1 MHILKLRKASQSRFI
16 ELAET
21 GMGYH
26 FVKARYR
33 FNTETG
39 FVVLGSTY
47 ALSVHK
53 INDLSTVFDVTAA
66 VGLDELSEDNFVDGD
81 LEITDNYG
89 QDPLKAREALSLA
102 VPSAMKATTPP
113 PGTTLTVKTVTNG
126 VDGFI
131 RFSYTPNDPRIQAT
145 GTVTAKTYATT
156 YRDGVIITSGLSAV
170 GRYALPVPLPA
181 IYLFLLT
188 PPAGTPVYFGATV
201 PLFGQAGG
209 GVEVYFPNGFTNIVR
224 PFTVPPY

>member
-1 MHILKLRKASQSRFI
+1 MHILRLKEASRSRFT

-47 ALSVHK
+47 ALPVHRN
-53 INDLSTVFDVTAA
+53 NDLSTVFDVTAA
-66 VGLDELSEDNFVDGD
+66 VGLDELSEDDFVDGD

-89 QDPLKAREALSLA
+89 EDPLKAREALSLA
-102 VPSAMKATTPP
+102 VPSVTPP
-113 PGTTLTVKTVTNG
+113 PGATLTVKTVTNG

-145 GTVTAKTYATT
+145 GTVATKTYATT

-188 PPAGTPVYFGATV
+188 PPAGTPVCFGAAV

-209 GVEVYFPNGFTNIVR
+209 GVEVYFPDGFTNIVR

>member
-1 MHILKLRKASQSRFI
+1 LKAASQSRFT

-26 FVKARYR
+26 FVKARYEY
-33 FNTETG
+33 NSETG
-39 FVVLGSTY
+39 FVVLGSNY
-47 ALSVHK
+47 ALPVHK
-53 INDLSTVFDVTAA
+53 INDLSTVFDVTKA
-66 VGLDELSEDNFVDGD
+66 VGLDELSEDNFIDGD
-81 LEITDNYG
+81 LEITDNYS
-89 QDPLKAREALSLA
+89 QDPLKAREALSLV
-102 VPSAMKATTPP
+102 VPGTIKATTPP
-113 PGTTLTVKTVTNG
+113 PGTTLTVKTITNG

-131 RFSYTPNDPRIQAT
+131 RFSYTSNDTHIQAT
-145 GTVTAKTYATT
+145 GTVAAKTYATT

-188 PPAGTPVYFGATV
+188 PPAGTPVHFGATV

-209 GVEVYFPNGFTNIVR
+209 GVEVYFPNGFTNITR